1 MKCKICEIRRP
12 KRFCLGVSGDI
23 CAICCG
29 NERERT
35 ITCPLECPYL
45 QEAHE
50 HERTPELRYTD
61 LPNRDIHVTEEF
73 LRSHEPLLQFML
85 ALVLRSSVETP
96 GALDSDVREAL
107 EAMIRTYRTSATGL
121 VYESLP
127 ANAVAAGIF
136 TRMREGLDQLR
147 EALIKEG
154 ATPRDKDVL
163 GMLVYLQ
170 HVELGRNNG
179 RPRCRAFMD
188 FLRRLF
194 PDYKAPN
201 VDSPLIVS

>member
-1 MKCKICEIRRP
+1 MKCKICDIRKPR
-12 KRFCLGVSGDI
+12 RFCPGVNADI

-45 QEAHE
+45 HEAHE
-50 HERTPELRYTD
+50 HERIPKLQTE
-61 LPNRDIHVTEEF
+61 LPNRDIQVTEQF
-73 LRSHEPLLQFML
+73 LRSHEPLLQFIL
-85 ALVLRSSVETP
+85 ALVFRSAMETP

-127 ANAVAAGIF
+127 ENPVAAGIYKGI
-136 TRMREGLDQLR
+136 REGLERLR
-147 EALIKEG
+147 EALIEKG
-154 ATPRDKDVL
+154 ATPRDNEFL
-163 GMLVYLQ
+163 GIFVYLH
-170 HVELGRNNG
+170 HVELAHNNG

-194 PDYKAPN
+194 PDYKAPKI
-201 VDSPLIVS
+201 DSPLIIA